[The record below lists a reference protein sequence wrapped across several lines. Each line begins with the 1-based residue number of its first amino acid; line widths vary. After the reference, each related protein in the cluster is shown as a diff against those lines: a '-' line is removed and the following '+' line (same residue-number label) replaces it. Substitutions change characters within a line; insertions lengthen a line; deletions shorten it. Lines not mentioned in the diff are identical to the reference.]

1 MFDRHIKPN
10 QYLMM
15 ITIENVRQSYYFVY
29 ILTKHYQ
36 TDKTHVL
43 EIQEHL
49 LFPKNTPRD
58 AACSQRACKFENHPS
73 ISTEISLSMYTLC
86 FVRMCLH
93 AGFFHT
99 LFKGPQSPSPVKFWN
114 ELFADSTDSS
124 ESLSSSAPWSWAR
137 VTMVWAGLILILR
150 SANACLPCVHIYIYY
165 KFIYI
170 YRPSV
175 RSVRPSAS
183 DPSDPSVRPI
193 RPSDRGPGSWAHGS
207 HRIRND
213 EQVNFRI
220 SKQI

>member
-73 ISTEISLSMYTLC
+73 ISTEISLSLC
-86 FVRMCLH
+86 ILCALSECVCMLVSSIPYSKDPKAPAPLNFGTNSSPIQLIRLSHCRPPH
-93 AGFFHT
+93 RGAGRGSQWF
-99 LFKGPQSPSPVKFWN
+99 
-114 ELFADSTDSS
+114 
-124 ESLSSSAPWSWAR
+124 
-137 VTMVWAGLILILR
+137 GL
-150 SANACLPCVHIYIYY
+150 V
-165 KFIYI
+165 
-170 YRPSV
+170 
-175 RSVRPSAS
+175 
-183 DPSDPSVRPI
+183 
-193 RPSDRGPGSWAHGS
+193 
-207 HRIRND
+207 
-213 EQVNFRI
+213 
-220 SKQI
+220 